1 MLNLLDVMVVAGF
14 FLLRIGVPV
23 LVMAALVY
31 GLKRLDQRWE
41 AEARAMQQRTQAAE
55 QAGTQP
61 QPQKPRTVVRVP
73 GAQPQLPWVPPPSA
87 DKRPVPPA
95 GLLTAPAAQP
105 CWSIKGCSE
114 SQRAQCA
121 APGHLEVPCWQAR
134 FDAEGAIPETCVK
147 CDIFQRY
154 PMM

>member
-1 MLNLLDVMVVAGF
+1 MLNLLDIMVVAGF

-23 LVMAALVY
+23 LVMIGLAY

-41 AEARAMQQRTQAAE
+41 AEARAMQRRAQATEPVA
-55 QAGTQP
+55 AQP

-73 GAQPQLPWVPPPSA
+73 GAQPQLPWVPPPA
-87 DKRPVPPA
+87 VDKRPAPQA
-95 GLLTAPAAQP
+95 GLLAAPAAQP
-105 CWSIKGCSE
+105 CWNVKGCSE

-121 APGHLEVPCWQAR
+121 APGHPEVPCWQAR
-134 FDAEGAIPETCVK
+134 FDAEGAIPEACVK

>member
-1 MLNLLDVMVVAGF
+1 MLNLLDIMVVAGF

-23 LVMAALVY
+23 LVMVGLAY

-41 AEARAMQQRTQAAE
+41 AEARAMQRRAEAAE
-55 QAGTQP
+55 SVGAQP
-61 QPQKPRTVVRVP
+61 QPRKPRTTVRVP
-73 GAQPQLPWVPPPSA
+73 GAQPQPPWVPPPSA
-87 DKRPVPPA
+87 DKRPVPQA
-95 GLLTAPAAQP
+95 GLLAAAPAQR
-105 CWSIKGCSE
+105 CWNVKGCSE

-121 APGHLEVPCWQAR
+121 APEHPEVPCWQAR